1 MRRVVPALV
10 VVAAAIFGYRYYATS
25 YAPEKA
31 YKAFAED
38 ILHQRYKEAAAKCD
52 GLTEDDLGKLGSQ
65 ERIGAGPPMFQTLF
79 PSRFDVQ
86 SRESAADGGVTL
98 HAVQTVLF
106 NPVGV
111 ESAVRPAMYAV
122 LNQTVT
128 LRKSAGEWR
137 VIAFDN
143 KFEKL
148 DSTSVR

>member
-1 MRRVVPALV
+1 MRRVVLALV
-10 VVAAAIFGYRYYATS
+10 LVAAAFFGYRYYATS

-79 PSRFDVQ
+79 PSRFEIQ
-86 SRESAADGGVTL
+86 SRESAADGGLTL
-98 HAVQTVLF
+98 HAIQTVLF

-111 ESAVRPAMYAV
+111 ESAVRPAMYAT
-122 LNQTVT
+122 LAQTIT
-128 LRKSAGEWR
+128 LRKSGGAWKI
-137 VIAFDN
+137 VAFDN
-143 KFEKL
+143 NFEKM
-148 DSTSVR
+148 DQFSVR

>member
-1 MRRVVPALV
+1 MRRLVLALV
-10 VVAAAIFGYRYYATS
+10 LVAGAFGGYRHYATA
-25 YAPEKA
+25 YAPEKV

-38 ILHQRYKEAAAKCD
+38 ILHQQYERAAKKCD
-52 GLTEDDLGKLGSQ
+52 GLTAGDLGKLGSQ
-65 ERIGAGPPMFQTLF
+65 ERIGAGPAMFQTLF
-79 PSRFDVQ
+79 PSRFRID
-86 SRESAADGGVTL
+86 SRQLGADGAVTL

-111 ESAVRPAMYAV
+111 ESAIRPAMYAT

-128 LRKSAGEWR
+128 LRKTAGEWR

-148 DSTSVR
+148 DDVAKR